1 MSARG
6 RLVKRRIYS
15 AVDKSKIK
23 DKRKVKPKDK
33 SWVKLRHS
41 VLICLIEWHGLLCQR
56 ILKDRGKYRWVSHY
70 FRCRCYS
77 ICQFKSGLLGG
88 MVGSKTIL
96 TIIKKFIVG
105 LTFVYNIHFINV
117 KHTLCRTNIH

>member
-33 SWVKLRHS
+33 SWDKKVGGLKTGKVGVFKNASLVS
-41 VLICLIEWHGLLCQR
+41 VSP
-56 ILKDRGKYRWVSHY
+56 VPP
-70 FRCRCYS
+70 
-77 ICQFKSGLLGG
+77 
-88 MVGSKTIL
+88 
-96 TIIKKFIVG
+96 
-105 LTFVYNIHFINV
+105 
-117 KHTLCRTNIH
+117 